1 MAEKI
6 YIRNASGGLEP
17 VVEERFET
25 EDLLQELIGQHP
37 ELLAGDQMRPEDPLR
52 WILIRRE
59 MPIEGWA
66 VDHLLIDQDARPTLV
81 EVKRGDS
88 PDNRR
93 KVVGQMLDY
102 AATASGVWSERDMR
116 QVFDQYCVAHNL
128 DHAEE
133 IGRLRQED
141 ETDVDEFWQQ
151 VATNLAANRM
161 RLLFVADEIPDVLE
175 RVVKFLNEQ
184 TRDNLEVLAV
194 EVKQYPGQFG
204 QALVSRVIGQIEP
217 LRNTASGITT
227 GRRRRMSVDEFL
239 GSFGADVQPAAAKLI
254 SDTQKA
260 GANIT
265 GSPGGIRIG
274 GRSPVYRN
282 PINIAQFYCP
292 TDNDEGQFTFRVGQ
306 GFQIPEVRAFLSD
319 WIEGF
324 EHDEF
329 VEKYEPTDWQTG
341 WTIKPSDMAK
351 HVDLL
356 SARVCTALTGLR
368 ELQSAESN

>member
-1 MAEKI
+1 MLPLEEK
-6 YIRNASGGLEP
+6 E
-17 VVEERFET
+17 FET
-25 EDLLQELIGQHP
+25 EDSLQELIAQHP
-37 ELLAGDQMRPEDPLR
+37 ELLAGDRMRPDDPLR
-52 WILIRRE
+52 WILIQRE

-66 VDHLLIDQDARPTLV
+66 VDHLLLDQHAHPTLV

-102 AATASGVWSERDMR
+102 ASAAAAAWSNDAMRVAFEQDAVDRGADPDEELHTLLGLTRDADIEM
-116 QVFDQYCVAHNL
+116 
-128 DHAEE
+128 
-133 IGRLRQED
+133 
-141 ETDVDEFWQQ
+141 
-151 VATNLAANRM
+151 AANAFWEHAAANLEAGRM
-161 RLLFVADEIPDVLE
+161 RLLFVSDKIPVELE
-175 RVVKFLNEQ
+175 RSVTFWNVQ
-184 TRDNLEVLAV
+184 TKESIEVLAV
-194 EVKQYPGQFG
+194 EIKQYPGEFG
-204 QALVSRVIGQIEP
+204 YAFASRVIGQIEP
-217 LRNTASGITT
+217 LRNTVSGTT
-227 GRRRRMSVDEFL
+227 AGRRRRMSVDEFL
-239 GSFGADVQPAAAKLI
+239 EAFGADVRSAAAKLI
-254 SDTQKA
+254 NGAQKA

-319 WIEGF
+319 WIEKF
-324 EHDEF
+324 EQDDF

-341 WTIKPSDMAK
+341 WTVKPSDMAK
-351 HVDLL
+351 HVDSL
-356 SARVCTALTGLR
+356 SARLCTALTGLR